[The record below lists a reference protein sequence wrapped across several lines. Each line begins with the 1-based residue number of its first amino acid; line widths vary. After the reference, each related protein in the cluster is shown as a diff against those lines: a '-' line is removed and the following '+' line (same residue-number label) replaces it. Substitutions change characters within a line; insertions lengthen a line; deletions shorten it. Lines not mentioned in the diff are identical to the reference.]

1 MSLIDKRL
9 APETNGG
16 PDGETIVEST
26 VESIQRLILER
37 ICFLDY
43 QPGDQLKEAVIAKE
57 FGVSRTPVR
66 DAISRISHLGLI
78 ETRNGVGTV
87 VVALSDAEIRHV
99 YEMRLELAM
108 LIGTLSPGQ
117 VTNDHKVAAHAL
129 LNEVQGWGMNVD
141 PRTYVKLNDRLN
153 KLIADLIGNVVLRSF
168 WLQTYYQAAST
179 WHRVSTIVG
188 SEVAKSL
195 LDELSDLCTAL
206 EEDDMVAVGFVQRVH
221 IGYGYQRI
229 KTHLLAEQPE

>member
-1 MSLIDKRL
+1 MSLIDKHL
-9 APETNGG
+9 APG
-16 PDGETIVEST
+16 PDGETI

-43 QPGDQLKEAVIAKE
+43 QPGDQLKEAVIARE

-66 DAISRISHLGLI
+66 DAISRISHLGLV

-87 VVALSDAEIRHV
+87 VVALSDAEIRQV

-108 LIGTLSPGQ
+108 LIGTLSPKQ
-117 VTNDHKVAAHAL
+117 VGEDHIALAQAL
-129 LNEVQGWGMNVD
+129 LQEVQAWGMNVD

-188 SEVAKSL
+188 AEVAKSL
-195 LDELSDLCTAL
+195 PDELSDLCNAL
-206 EEDDMVAVGFVQRVH
+206 EAGDMAAVGYVQRVH
-221 IGYGYQRI
+221 IGYGFQRI
-229 KTHLLAEQPE
+229 KTHLLADQRG